1 MKSLEIE
8 DVQQHFTSVLI
19 TMKADGEGILICQ
32 DGKPIAD
39 LIPHQEDEA
48 RTKATDEDHLDE
60 EKEAVAL
67 LEKLRPIARR
77 AGIILPKTRHRK
89 ASVPTLTVEGTPLSQ
104 IIVEDRR

>member
-1 MKSLEIE
+1 MKTLDIQ

-39 LIPHQEDEA
+39 LIPHQDDEA
-48 RTKATDEDHLDE
+48 QTKTTDEGQLDE
-60 EKEAVAL
+60 EKEAAAL

-77 AGIILPKTRHRK
+77 AGIILPKKRHRK
-89 ASVPTLTVEGTPLSQ
+89 AFLPTLTVEGTPLSQ
-104 IIVEDRR
+104 IILEDRR